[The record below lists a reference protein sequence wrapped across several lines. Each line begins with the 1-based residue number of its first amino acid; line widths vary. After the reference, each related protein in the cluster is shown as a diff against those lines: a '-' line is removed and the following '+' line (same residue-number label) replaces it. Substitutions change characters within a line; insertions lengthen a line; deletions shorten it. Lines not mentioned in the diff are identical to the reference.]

1 MTSGIPRLTGSQ
13 ARDGTVLIVVPTL
26 GARPELLRASLN
38 SVVSQVSVPLTA
50 VVVAPST
57 ATSVAA
63 LCEELG
69 VRFVAQASRGI
80 GAAINYGWQL
90 CGDVAD
96 YWGWLGDD
104 DLLAE
109 GGVAWSVR
117 VLDRM
122 PAAAMVY
129 GDCEYIDAAG
139 RRLFVARPTRWAA
152 SLLRWGPNLV
162 PQPGSL
168 ARAAAVASAKRLDES
183 LRYAMDLDLFL
194 RLQRVGPIVYTPRTL
209 AAFRWHEGS
218 TTVSATANSEQEA
231 RYVRRRSWRGW
242 ERIAGRLLEVPAGL
256 AGQVLYR
263 VQRRSA

>member
-1 MTSGIPRLTGSQ
+1 LTGSQ
-13 ARDGTVLIVVPTL
+13 ARDGTVLIIVPTL
-26 GARPELLRASLN
+26 GARPEMLRASLS
-38 SVVSQVSVPLTA
+38 SVVSQGSVSVTA

-57 ATSVAA
+57 ASSVAA

-90 CGDVAD
+90 CGDQAD

-109 GGVAWSVR
+109 GSVAWSAR
-117 VLDRM
+117 ALGTN

-168 ARAAAVASAKRLDES
+168 ARAAAVAAAKRLDES

-218 TTVSATANSEQEA
+218 TTVGATSNSEQEA